1 MTLFSCGQ
9 KGAGETAAPITEVKK
24 ASTTTA
30 PSFNADSAY
39 AYVEKQVSFGYRVP
53 NTPAHK
59 ACGDYL
65 VSELKR
71 FGAQVYEQDIRRDS
85 VGIAQHHRFFQ
96 SRQR

>member
-71 FGAQVYEQDIRRDS
+71 FGAQVYEQEATLKAYDLSLIH
-85 VGIAQHHRFFQ
+85 I
-96 SRQR
+96 